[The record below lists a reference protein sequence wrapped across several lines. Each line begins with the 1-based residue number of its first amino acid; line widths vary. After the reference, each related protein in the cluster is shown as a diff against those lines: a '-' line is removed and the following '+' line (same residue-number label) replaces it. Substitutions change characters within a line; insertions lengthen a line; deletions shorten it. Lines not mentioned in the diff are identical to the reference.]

1 MHVSN
6 VKWFDATASH
16 FHNQNYMELL
26 DSRSNCYRNISNTAK
41 RNNRI
46 YKACHSKACIENAFT
61 PKEITSALITFYV
74 FVFLQIHNANNLAPL
89 PKTQPPEDLQSQ
101 FICLTIRGNV

>member
-1 MHVSN
+1 MPQHHIFTIKTTWS
-6 VKWFDATASH
+6 
-16 FHNQNYMELL
+16 
-26 DSRSNCYRNISNTAK
+26 CYRNISNTAK

-46 YKACHSKACIENAFT
+46 YKACHSKACIVNAFT

-89 PKTQPPEDLQSQ
+89 PKTQPPEHLESQ